1 MPGSAFGTSRK
12 GPRFLLRDLIANRV
26 FLERDTATNV
36 VVSAAN
42 IIYNYDYAELIRAH
56 NESGADITLL
66 TKTYRCEA
74 EDVSSVYTE
83 DGHVR
88 GFTYG
93 TRFGD
98 EGFLDC
104 FVVRRE
110 KLLELIDRYR
120 AERCY
125 YGHLHGPTHRRAF
138 EGRRGETDYA
148 LVSADYLGFVPKKIC
163 D

>member
-1 MPGSAFGTSRK
+1 METAVGLITTNYSIKHPSALTKSRPAASVPFLGRYRFVDFALSNMVNAGIKTVGVVMPFNYRSIVDHLYTGKDWGLDRKKGGLFLMPGSAFGTSRK

-74 EDVSSVYTE
+74 EDV
-83 DGHVR
+83 
-88 GFTYG
+88 
-93 TRFGD
+93 
-98 EGFLDC
+98 
-104 FVVRRE
+104 
-110 KLLELIDRYR
+110 
-120 AERCY
+120 
-125 YGHLHGPTHRRAF
+125 
-138 EGRRGETDYA
+138 
-148 LVSADYLGFVPKKIC
+148 
-163 D
+163 